1 MSTPVLHYW
10 GIKARGQ
17 LAVLV
22 AAYAGKEL
30 QWNRQPDWPGL
41 KPSTPFGQLPFLED
55 GDVKI
60 AQSGAIARYLG
71 RKFGL
76 QGESDADFGQSE
88 QLIEESQ
95 DIFTAIAKANYS
107 PNKAEAY
114 TTAFESEIPK
124 HLENLEKLLNGG
136 DKFTSSTTT
145 GELAIFGV
153 LNIALDLQADLLAK
167 YPALQAFY
175 NRIAA
180 NAGVAAYLAEAVPA
194 YFKRD

>member
-1 MSTPVLHYW
+1 MAPTIHYW
-10 GIKARGQ
+10 GIKARAQ
-17 LAVLV
+17 LAILV
-22 AAYAGKEL
+22 AAYAGQELIWNKE
-30 QWNRQPDWPGL
+30 PDWPGL
-41 KPSTPFGQLPFLED
+41 KPATPFGQLPFLED

-76 QGESDADFGQSE
+76 QGESDADFAQSE

-95 DIFTAIAKANYS
+95 DIFTAVAKAQYS

-114 TTAFESEIPK
+114 TEAFATEVPK
-124 HLENLEKLLNGG
+124 HFELLEKLLQG
-136 DKFTSSTTT
+136 DKFTSATTT
-145 GELAIFGV
+145 GEIAIFGV
-153 LNIALDLQADLLAK
+153 INIILDLEAGALANF
-167 YPALQAFY
+167 PGLQAFY

-180 NAGVAAYLAEAVPA
+180 NPGVAAYIAANTPA